1 MNRET
6 LLSFAALAALA
17 SVALLSPVAAVP
29 VTVLNQASGVIV
41 DTGSPASPLE
51 SNPYT
56 LSFDAGA
63 TADKLIVALS
73 SELS

>member
-1 MNRET
+1 MNRKP
-6 LLSFAALAALA
+6 LLPFVALAALT
-17 SVALLSPVAAVP
+17 SVTLLSSVAAVP
-29 VTVLNQASGVIV
+29 VTVLNQASGVVV

-56 LSFDAGA
+56 FSFDAGA
-63 TADKLIVALS
+63 AADKLIVALS